1 MYKTLIYIGDKQDN
15 NIPWGGYHITIA
27 GRNNISLDNMIS
39 IVEKNIH
46 YFNLNIDEGIHEW
59 KLGNDH
65 DNISLDNWFIK
76 QYNINPTP
84 VIKIKCS
91 ILDNFALALEND
103 GVIDISF
110 IWHITLPNHTSE
122 EALEKLLYFQK
133 QKFNIYVVEW
143 YSKDKIIWHH
153 II

>member
-1 MYKTLIYIGDKQDN
+1 
-15 NIPWGGYHITIA
+15 
-27 GRNNISLDNMIS
+27 MIS

-59 KLGNDH
+59 KMDH
-65 DNISLDNWFIK
+65 NNISLDNWFIK

-91 ILDNFALALEND
+91 ILDNFALSLEND
-103 GVIDISF
+103 GIIDISF
-110 IWHITLPNHTSE
+110 IWHLTLPNHTSE
-122 EALEKLLYFQK
+122 EALEKLLYFQ
-133 QKFNIYVVEW
+133 QHKFNIYVVEW